1 MFRFVTNFLDVLRGF
16 WANPILNPAEV
27 APDYAVVHV
36 ERRGGPTPIN
46 QEKQAACKAARNEWL
61 SAHDAIAAGST
72 KRGDVYLCHGERN

>member
-36 ERRGGPTPIN
+36 ERRGGPRPLNPTR
-46 QEKQAACKAARNEWL
+46 QRAL
-61 SAHDAIAAGST
+61 HDARIAWMAQQQAIAIRAQRNG
-72 KRGDVYLCHGERN
+72 RVYLCKE